1 MGTTTDVI
9 RPGSPTEAASA
20 FGDGAGVSVLA
31 GGTLLVPDL
40 HFSRVR
46 PDRVIMLGGAGLNY
60 VERSD
65 GAVTIGAMT
74 PLSAVGSEPA
84 PLGPSASSVGD
95 NEIRSQA
102 TVGGNLCAPEGL
114 GDLQGP
120 LLALGATVRSVG
132 AAGERS
138 EDLEDFLADRSGRLL
153 LDVTYTEPAAGAFAG
168 LGRPHAHHFT
178 VMAVSG
184 ARATDGSVRLAV
196 VGAGPVAVR
205 LHSAEAL
212 AGDPD
217 AAGRAAIDDVSPSD
231 DPLASGWYRARTLP
245 ALVSRVLSELEESA

>member
-9 RPGSPTEAASA
+9 RPGSPSEATEA
-20 FGDGAGVSVLA
+20 FGDGGGVSVLA

-40 HFSRVR
+40 HFARLQ
-46 PDRVIMLGGAGLNY
+46 PERVIMLGGAGLNY
-60 VERSD
+60 VERS
-65 GAVTIGAMT
+65 GGSVTIGAMT
-74 PLSAVGSEPA
+74 SLSTVEAEPA
-84 PLGPSASSVGD
+84 PLGPAASAVGD

-132 AAGERS
+132 AGGERS

-153 LDVTYTEPAAGAFAG
+153 LDVTFTEPAAGAFAS

-184 ARATDGSVRLAV
+184 ARSGDGGVRLAA
-196 VGAGPVAVR
+196 VGTGAVAVR
-205 LHSAEAL
+205 LRSAETR
-212 AGDPD
+212 AGDPE
-217 AAGRAAIDDVSPSD
+217 AAGWAATDDVSPSD

-245 ALVSRVLSELEESA
+245 ALVKRVLTDLKERA

>member
-1 MGTTTDVI
+1 MGTTAEVM
-9 RPGSPTEAASA
+9 RPGSPSEAASA
-20 FGDGAGVSVLA
+20 FGDGVGVSVLA

-40 HFSRVR
+40 HFGRVQ
-46 PDRVIMLGGAGLNY
+46 PARVIMLGGAGLNY
-60 VERSD
+60 VERSN
-65 GAVTIGAMT
+65 GSVTIGAMAT
-74 PLSAVGSEPA
+74 LSAVGGEPA
-84 PLGPSASSVGD
+84 PLGPCATSVGD

-132 AAGERS
+132 TAGERS
-138 EDLEDFLADRSGRLL
+138 EDLEGFLADRSGRLL
-153 LDVTYTEPAAGAFAG
+153 LDVTYTEPAAGAFAA

-184 ARATDGSVRLAV
+184 VRDGDGAVRLAA
-196 VGAGPVAVR
+196 VGAGPRGLR
-205 LHSAEAL
+205 LRSAEAL

-217 AAGRAAIDDVSPSD
+217 AAGRAAIGDVNPSD

-245 ALVSRVLSELEESA
+245 ALVKQVLNELEESA